1 VSLSTPLEGP
11 ITLVL
16 ALAVGLLLLLALIGK
31 LSDLRLKRDGEAVAV
46 KGLIADALDR
56 DPELLGLPFSA
67 AVRVP
72 LLRGKPVV
80 IRISGEVPSDELK
93 RVALRRVQ
101 HTAKAELLVRVRI
114 RSRIGIAPAATL
126 LRRARSR

>member
-1 VSLSTPLEGP
+1 MSSNLPLEGP
-11 ITLVL
+11 VALVL
-16 ALAVGLLLLLALIGK
+16 ALAVGLLLTLALVGK
-31 LSDLRLKRDGEAVAV
+31 LSALRLKRDGEAVAV

-56 DPELLGLPFSA
+56 DPELFGLPLSA

-72 LLRGKPVV
+72 LFRGKPVI

-93 RVALRRVQ
+93 RIALRRVQ

-114 RSRIGIAPAATL
+114 RSRIGVAPAATL
-126 LRRARSR
+126 LRRSRSG

>member
-1 VSLSTPLEGP
+1 
-11 ITLVL
+11 
-16 ALAVGLLLLLALIGK
+16 
-31 LSDLRLKRDGEAVAV
+31 
-46 KGLIADALDR
+46 
-56 DPELLGLPFSA
+56 
-67 AVRVP
+67 
-72 LLRGKPVV
+72 LRGKPVV